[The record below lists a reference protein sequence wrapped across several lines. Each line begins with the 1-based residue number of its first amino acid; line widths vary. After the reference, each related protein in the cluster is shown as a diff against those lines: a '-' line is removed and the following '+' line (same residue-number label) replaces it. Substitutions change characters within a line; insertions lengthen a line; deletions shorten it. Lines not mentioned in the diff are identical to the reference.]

1 MSRLCLAAFVH
12 LVLCTLGNG
21 KTVIP
26 RVKWAQNKDL
36 LFISVMVRDLKADTV
51 SVQLDSESDLRFSAQ
66 GKAGDENVLRLPLR
80 DEVKQ
85 ESLKWEIAARPD
97 KWGTATFI
105 TLGKGHAHRWDLL
118 TSSKKFKGLI
128 DKDWTREDQ
137 NLEPTEEMV
146 LFDDA
151 ETVLR
156 LNEKNFNKTIAAH
169 SCLVVAARYPWC
181 SECKSTDQIFLK
193 ASAAA
198 KAKGKKN
205 PEWKKVAFA
214 YLDARENKPLARE
227 LAVTCSYN
235 CEYLIFNGSPEEEPA
250 RIKSQHE
257 ESKLLTEIERFL
269 GPAVREVTSSEV
281 QDLQVSNG
289 TSAVGYF
296 SSKDQKEFRSFR
308 AVAHQMRGELVFAA
322 SFTEGRQVVELWNDG
337 EGPFTLKLV
346 DFSANKSVL
355 ENWLRQRSLPLLQDY
370 EWSKRETYER
380 LQLPIAKL
388 WYDDSGDEQLLLT
401 VNRTVTAV
409 AKELLGRM
417 AFVKQKKSMYSY
429 ELRDYGLANPEEFPA
444 FGIAENISWN
454 ARKFA
459 LDVAASTSVSCTEL
473 IHESL
478 LVNGMILQVL
488 EFWSD
493 PSLSRA
499 KLLEFCEGV

>member
-1 MSRLCLAAFVH
+1 M
-12 LVLCTLGNG
+12 
-21 KTVIP
+21 
-26 RVKWAQNKDL
+26 
-36 LFISVMVRDLKADTV
+36 
-51 SVQLDSESDLRFSAQ
+51 
-66 GKAGDENVLRLPLR
+66 
-80 DEVKQ
+80 
-85 ESLKWEIAARPD
+85 
-97 KWGTATFI
+97 
-105 TLGKGHAHRWDLL
+105 
-118 TSSKKFKGLI
+118 
-128 DKDWTREDQ
+128 
-137 NLEPTEEMV
+137 
-146 LFDDA
+146 
-151 ETVLR
+151 
-156 LNEKNFNKTIAAH
+156 
-169 SCLVVAARYPWC
+169 
-181 SECKSTDQIFLK
+181 
-193 ASAAA
+193 
-198 KAKGKKN
+198 
-205 PEWKKVAFA
+205 
-214 YLDARENKPLARE
+214 
-227 LAVTCSYN
+227 TCSYS
-235 CEYLIFNGSPEEEPA
+235 CAYLIFNGSPEEEPA

-322 SFTEGRQVVELWNDG
+322 SFTGPGRQVVELWNDG

-459 LDVAASTSVSCTEL
+459 LDVAASTS
-473 IHESL
+473 
-478 LVNGMILQVL
+478 

-499 KLLEFCEGV
+499 KLLEFCEGVLAGNIPEAHESGVIHSNWTKGEVKRFVWRSFQELKRPQTNLLLEIYGRYRANHEVKSKEVENLAQVLQPFTEHVTVAGYDTAENYLPPEEFPREKYASHSEWYWIPVAGSATKLSKPKKDASMKKVLQFLTSHAPELQLSVPELFAKWEAAMKENPPPETETGGGTFDDGFIRDATPPGLEDFEAEAASSPKDDL